1 MKKERKR
8 DYEHI
13 SNCWYRNVCTNIEC
27 DSCIRYLEMKYLL
40 DNSGIPEHRQQ
51 PTVLTVDEADYNA
64 YCQLAD
70 IKDHIMDFVK
80 DGSNIFICSENTGN
94 GKTTWAIK
102 LLLKYFDNVWA
113 GNGFKIRGMFV
124 HVPTLLLQLKNFD
137 NPLSE
142 EYKKNLME
150 CDIVV
155 WDDIAGSTISAYDYG
170 QLLSYIDY
178 RFLVN
183 KPNIL
188 TSNCTDKKSF
198 EKLLGSK
205 LASRIW
211 NTSTIIKFIG
221 SDRRR

>member
-70 IKDHIMDFVK
+70 TKDHIMDFVK

-183 KPNIL
+183 KSNIL
-188 TSNCTDKKSF
+188 TSNCTDKESF
-198 EKLLGSK
+198 EELLGSK